1 MKKPRAYTVEEC
13 RKMLLDHARVLVK
26 YWDNES
32 RAITSKDKLEGLA
45 FSMLTMLDG
54 EGVIIPQ
61 MKIIPNPHPEDK
73 QYHKDNGE
81 NWWPTNIDL
90 GGILHEEFYVRS

>member
-1 MKKPRAYTVEEC
+1 MKPRAITEKEG
-13 RKMLLDHARVLVK
+13 RKILLDHVRVLVN
-26 YWDNES
+26 YWENES
-32 RAITSKDKLEGLA
+32 RRKDSRGKLEGLA